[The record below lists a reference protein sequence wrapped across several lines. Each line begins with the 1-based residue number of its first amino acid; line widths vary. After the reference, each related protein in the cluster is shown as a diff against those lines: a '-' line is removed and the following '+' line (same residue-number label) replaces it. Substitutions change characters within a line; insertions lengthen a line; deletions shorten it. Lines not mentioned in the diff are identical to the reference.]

1 MSQVNTKKEVGRL
14 DLWMKEREN
23 DDLYI
28 GIRLS
33 RVLHRERS
41 RFQDIAIVDTPAL
54 GRMLVLD
61 GIVQTT
67 VKDEF
72 TYHEMIVHVPM
83 MSHPAP
89 RRVLVIGG
97 GDGGTVREVLK
108 HPTVERVD
116 LVEIDERVIALCR
129 QYLPELSAQLDDPR
143 VHIVVADGLEYVKH
157 VQGEYDVVIVDS
169 SDPLGPAVGLFKEE
183 FYRDVYRALADGGL
197 MVAQTESPFT
207 TPELVKEVA
216 AAIGRA
222 FPPQPYVYL
231 AVVPIYSVAE
241 WSFTVGSKGPDP
253 RSPRIAS
260 DAELPFPTK
269 YYTPE
274 VHRAAFALP
283 RYVRELLAGIQAG

>member
-1 MSQVNTKKEVGRL
+1 L
-14 DLWMKEREN
+14 DLWMKEKEN

-33 RVLHRERS
+33 RVLHQERS

-83 MSHPAP
+83 MSHPNP

-129 QYLPELSAQLDDPR
+129 QYLPELSAHLDDPR
-143 VHIVVADGLEYVKH
+143 VRIVVADGLEYVKRVH
-157 VQGEYDVVIVDS
+157 GEYDVVIVDS
-169 SDPLGPAVGLFKEE
+169 SDPLGPAVGLFQEA

-197 MVAQTESPFT
+197 MVAQTESPFM
-207 TPELVKEVA
+207 TPQLVKETA

-222 FPPQPYVYL
+222 FPPQSYVYL

-241 WSFTVGSKGPDP
+241 WSFTVGTKGPDP
-253 RSPRIAS
+253 RSPRIAD

-283 RYVRELLAGIQAG
+283 RYVRELLGEIQAG

>member
-1 MSQVNTKKEVGRL
+1 CYSNVTPFHPGQDLTEQKRMSQVVDTLKEVGRL
-14 DLWMKEREN
+14 DLWMKEKEN

-33 RVLHRERS
+33 RVLHQERS

-83 MSHPAP
+83 MSHPNP

-116 LVEIDERVIALCR
+116 
-129 QYLPELSAQLDDPR
+129 
-143 VHIVVADGLEYVKH
+143 
-157 VQGEYDVVIVDS
+157 
-169 SDPLGPAVGLFKEE
+169 
-183 FYRDVYRALADGGL
+183 
-197 MVAQTESPFT
+197 
-207 TPELVKEVA
+207 
-216 AAIGRA
+216 
-222 FPPQPYVYL
+222 
-231 AVVPIYSVAE
+231 
-241 WSFTVGSKGPDP
+241 
-253 RSPRIAS
+253 
-260 DAELPFPTK
+260 
-269 YYTPE
+269 
-274 VHRAAFALP
+274 
-283 RYVRELLAGIQAG
+283 